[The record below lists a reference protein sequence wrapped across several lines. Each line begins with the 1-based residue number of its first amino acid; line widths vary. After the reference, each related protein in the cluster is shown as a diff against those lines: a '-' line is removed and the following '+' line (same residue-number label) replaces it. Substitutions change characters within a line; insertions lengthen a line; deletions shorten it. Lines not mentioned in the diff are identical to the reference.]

1 MKLSR
6 ILIGCFCL
14 YVLLSCKGESPKP
27 TLFTLA
33 ESTGIQFNNAIRNTK
48 DFNIFSY
55 RNFYNG
61 GGVAIGDVN
70 NDGLADVFFTANMGS
85 NKLFLNKGNWK
96 FDDISAKAG
105 FNEKRDWSTG
115 VVMVDINRD
124 GWLDIYVC
132 NAGFIDG
139 KPPVSQLFINNHD
152 LTFTESAKEYGL
164 ENTGGYATHAAFFDY
179 DLDGDLDVFII
190 NNSFIPVN
198 TLNYANKRNLRARD
212 WPVKDFL
219 KGGGDRF
226 LRNDNNVFTDVSEEA
241 GVYGSLISFGL
252 GVTVGDVNGDHYPDI
267 YVSNDFFE
275 RDYLYIN
282 QGNGTFRDELE
293 QWAQHT
299 SLASMGADMADI
311 NNDGYNDI
319 FTTDMLPSEDYRLKT
334 TTSFESIDVLRL
346 KQRSGFYNQ
355 YTQNTLQVNNGN
367 NRFSETAFYSGVAAS
382 DWSWG
387 GLVFDANNDGNA
399 DIYVCNGIYNDV
411 TDQDFIDFFADDI
424 IQRMVMTGEKEEVD
438 SIIRK
443 MPSVPLVNK
452 MFKNEGNLRFSDAG
466 NDWGFTQPS
475 FSSGAAY
482 GDLDNDGDLDLVIS
496 NVNQPAFVYRNQSR
510 EQHQDQHYLAVSL
523 KGTSGNTFAIGA
535 KLRLYAGEHTWS
547 RELIPTRGFQS
558 SVDYKQLFG
567 TGALAKYDSL
577 VITWPDSSYSVL
589 TNPAAD
595 TLYKLDHATISRATR
610 ARSPKMNPSPVFIAE
625 ESNFD
630 KHTEDEYID
639 FYDQRN
645 LPEQLSTEGPQIAAA
660 DVNGDGMEDLYIGG
674 AKGQPGRLYIQNA
687 TGFTVS
693 EQAVFNS
700 FTDFEDVAVHFF
712 DCDNDGD
719 ADLFLGA
726 GGNSTRPGGR
736 ELQHRLYKNDGKGN
750 FTLATSGFPANS
762 NNISTA
768 CSYDIDGD
776 GDLDLFVG
784 SRSVPFNYGVP
795 PRSYFYRNDGNGHF
809 TDATDEVMPDFKH
822 GMVTASTWA
831 DVTGDNIP
839 ELIVT
844 SQWMAPQ
851 ILRLADKKLVSLA
864 LPGLENLKGWWMS
877 VQAADLDGD
886 GLTDIVLGNIGENF
900 YLRPGKDN
908 PVKAWIADFDGNGS
922 QDCFLT
928 RHIDGKD
935 VPVFLRREITDQF
948 PGLKKENLRHA
959 AFAKKSIHELFPKA
973 VIDKAMVM
981 EFNTG
986 ASAILYNQGEGRFDV
1001 QPLSH
1006 MVQLSSV
1013 NAIALHDV
1021 NHDRRPDLVLGGNM
1035 FGFTPQ
1041 FGRLDA
1047 SQGTVLLNTGQRK
1060 WSFMPNNASGL
1071 NLDGAVRSLRF
1082 INTSTGVK
1090 LVAAMN
1096 NRKPLVYK
1104 LKQ

>member
-1 MKLSR
+1 MTLSR
-6 ILIGCFCL
+6 ILIACTILCALF
-14 YVLLSCKGESPKP
+14 SCKDKSKP
-27 TLFTLA
+27 ETLFALTDG
-33 ESTGIQFNNAIRNTK
+33 SGIDFTNAIRNTK

-61 GGVAIGDVN
+61 GGVAIGDIN

-85 NKLFLNKGNWK
+85 NKLFLNKGNFQ

-105 FNEKRDWSTG
+105 FVEKKDWSTG
-115 VVMVDINRD
+115 VVMVDINMD

-132 NAGFIDG
+132 NAGFVDG
-139 KPPVSQLFINNHD
+139 MPPVSQLFINNKN

-198 TLNYANKRNLRARD
+198 TLNYANKRNLRAQD

-226 LRNDNNVFTDVSEEA
+226 LRNDDQYFNDVSAEA

-252 GVTVGDVNGDHYPDI
+252 GVTVGDINGDHYPDI

-275 RDYLYIN
+275 RDYLYVN
-282 QGNGTFRDELE
+282 QGNGKFKDELE

-319 FTTDMLPSEDYRLKT
+319 FTTDMLPSDDYRLKT
-334 TTSFESIDVLRL
+334 TTSYESIDVLRL

-387 GLVFDANNDGNA
+387 GLIFDADNDGNS

-424 IQRMVMTGEKEEVD
+424 IQRMVMTGEKEDVD
-438 SIIRK
+438 SVIRK

-452 MFKNEGNLRFSDAG
+452 MFRNEGNLKFADAG
-466 NDWGFTQPS
+466 TGWGFTQPS

-496 NVNQPAFVYRNQSR
+496 NVNQPAFIYRNHAR
-510 EQHQDQHYLAVSL
+510 EQQKDQHYLAVSL
-523 KGTSGNTFAIGA
+523 KGNGSNTFAIGA
-535 KLRLYAGEHTWS
+535 KLKLYAGAHAWS

-567 TGALAKYDSL
+567 TGTTAKLDSL

-589 TNPAAD
+589 ASPAAD
-595 TLYKLDHATISRATR
+595 TLHVVDYNGIPRHIR
-610 ARSPKMNPSPVFIAE
+610 ARRAVVNPDPIFIAE
-625 ESNFD
+625 ENIFE
-630 KHTEDEYID
+630 KHTEDDYID

-645 LPEQLSTEGPQIAAA
+645 LPEQLSTEGPHIAGA
-660 DVNGDGMEDLYIGG
+660 DVNGDGMEDIYLAG
-674 AKGQPGRLYIQNA
+674 AKGQPGRLYLQTAN
-687 TGFTVS
+687 GFKLS
-693 EQAVFNS
+693 EQDVFAG
-700 FTDFEDVAVHFF
+700 FLDFEDVAVHFF
-712 DCDNDGD
+712 DCDGD
-719 ADLFLGA
+719 KDMDLFIGS
-726 GGNSTRPGGR
+726 GGNAARPGSR
-736 ELQHRLYKNDGKGN
+736 ELQHRLYTNDGKGN
-750 FTLATSGFPANS
+750 FTLGSSAFPENS

-768 CSYDIDGD
+768 ASYDVDSD

-795 PRSYFYRNDGNGHF
+795 ARSYLYKNDGNGHF
-809 TDATDEVMPDFKH
+809 TDATDDLMPGFTH
-822 GMVTASTWA
+822 GMITASAWA
-831 DVTGDNIP
+831 DVTGDKIP
-839 ELIVT
+839 ELIIT
-844 SQWMAPQ
+844 GQWMAPQ
-851 ILRLADKKLVSLA
+851 VLKISNGKLTPLA
-864 LPGLENLKGWWMS
+864 LAGLENLNGWWMS
-877 VQAADLDGD
+877 LQAGDMDGD
-886 GLTDIVLGNIGENF
+886 GLTDLVLGNIGENF
-900 YLRPGKDN
+900 YLRPGKEQ
-908 PVKAWIADFDGNGS
+908 PVKSWIADFDGNGS
-922 QDCFLT
+922 ADCFLT
-928 RHIDGKD
+928 QRIGEKD
-935 VPVFLRREITDQF
+935 VPVFLKREITDQF

-959 AFAKKSIHELFPKA
+959 EFAKKSIHELFPESILKKA
-973 VIDKAMVM
+973 VIR
-981 EFNTG
+981 EFNTS
-986 ASAILYNQGEGRFDV
+986 ASVILYNKGNGTFEAK
-1001 QPLSH
+1001 PLPH

-1013 NAIALHDV
+1013 NAIAVQDV
-1021 NHDRRPDLVLGGNM
+1021 NNDQRPDLVLGGNM
-1035 FGFTPQ
+1035 YGFTPQ

-1047 SQGTVLLNTGQRK
+1047 SQGSVLLNNGNRNWVLLPAAT
-1060 WSFMPNNASGL
+1060 SGL
-1071 NLDGAVRSLRF
+1071 SLDGAVKQLYFVNTPRGRQMIAA
-1082 INTSTGVK
+1082 INN
-1090 LVAAMN
+1090 M
-1096 NRKPLVYK
+1096 KPQVYK